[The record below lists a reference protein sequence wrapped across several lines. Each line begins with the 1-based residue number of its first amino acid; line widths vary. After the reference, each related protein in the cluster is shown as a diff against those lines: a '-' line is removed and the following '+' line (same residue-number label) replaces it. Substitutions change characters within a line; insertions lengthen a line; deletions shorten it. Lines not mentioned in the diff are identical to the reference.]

1 MTQEDID
8 KKLRFLDEA
17 MSKSYKMEEEEDE
30 EKTIEKSSTQCQI
43 KIK

>member
-1 MTQEDID
+1 VTQEDID

-17 MSKSYKMEEEEDE
+17 MSKSYKMEEDDE